1 MATTPNVV
9 LRTHYYD
16 LKSEGREF
24 YSSNMDDDYLSYIDK
39 GIKTTKV
46 RDYVAYAGDDEKS
59 SGIFSA
65 NGLLSKEEKKE
76 LREELRE
83 TKSTIWDY
91 VISFEEK
98 YGKENCYSW
107 QKAKDL
113 LAKTLPG
120 YFKSIGLDPEKTVW
134 YAGLHENTDNRHIH
148 LSFFQKEPTAY
159 DRKSKTRVYRRG
171 KIPIAKI
178 NGLKVAIER
187 HYLEPVE
194 GVARVRKLMVEE
206 TKKSVTG
213 SYTRDSESF
222 KFLVRKLSEEIPLT
236 GDLGYESANMDGCR
250 SDIDAATDLVMENE
264 CIAPKWKEVLDE
276 ADERD
281 RKMTLICCRQKIDP
295 TPYLY
300 RPVFVKD
307 IKRRMGN
314 ALIKEIVAKRGV
326 ERRKAMGLHHPK
338 ARQRLH
344 MLTALD
350 MVLGAV
356 AMSERVSQEA
366 WDAFD
371 EYEAKMRQFEREKE
385 KEEEME

>member
-46 RDYVAYAGDDEKS
+46 RDYVAYAGDGEKS

-206 TKKSVTG
+206 TRKSVTG

>member
-46 RDYVAYAGDDEKS
+46 RDYVAYAGDGEKS

-120 YFKSIGLDPEKTVW
+120 YFKSIGLDPEKTAW

-344 MLTALD
+344 MLTTLD

>member
-222 KFLVRKLSEEIPLT
+222 KFLVRKLAEEIPLT

-344 MLTALD
+344 MLTAMD

>member
-1 MATTPNVV
+1 MGTTPNVV

-326 ERRKAMGLHHPK
+326 EHRKAMGLHHPK

>member
-113 LAKTLPG
+113 LAKTLPS
-120 YFKSIGLDPEKTVW
+120 YFRSVGLDPEKTVW

-159 DRKSKTRVYRRG
+159 DRKTKTRVYRRG

-178 NGLKVAIER
+178 NGLKIAIER

-300 RPVFVKD
+300 RPDVRERHQAED
-307 IKRRMGN
+307 GERPHQRDRRQ
-314 ALIKEIVAKRGV
+314 AR
-326 ERRKAMGLHHPK
+326 RSSRKAMGLHHPK
-338 ARQRLH
+338 ARQRLR

>member
-46 RDYVAYAGDDEKS
+46 RDYVAYAGDGEKS

>member
-46 RDYVAYAGDDEKS
+46 RDYVAYAGDGEKS

-76 LREELRE
+76 LREELHE

-113 LAKTLPG
+113 LAETLPG
-120 YFKSIGLDPEKTVW
+120 YFKSIGLDPEKTAW

-206 TKKSVTG
+206 TRKSVTG

-314 ALIKEIVAKRGV
+314 ALIREIVAKRGV

>member
-46 RDYVAYAGDDEKS
+46 RDYVAYAGDGEKS

-344 MLTALD
+344 MLTTLD

>member
-178 NGLKVAIER
+178 NGLKIAIER

-194 GVARVRKLMVEE
+194 GAARVRKLMVEE

-236 GDLGYESANMDGCR
+236 GDLGYESSNMDGCR

>member
-222 KFLVRKLSEEIPLT
+222 KFLVRKLAEEIPLT

>member
-46 RDYVAYAGDDEKS
+46 RDYVAYAGDGEKS

-76 LREELRE
+76 LREELHE

-206 TKKSVTG
+206 TRKSVTG

>member
-46 RDYVAYAGDDEKS
+46 RDYVAYAGDGEKS

-65 NGLLSKEEKKE
+65 NGILSREEKKE

-120 YFKSIGLDPEKTVW
+120 YFKSVGLDPEKTVW

-194 GVARVRKLMVEE
+194 GAARVRKLMVEE

-371 EYEAKMRQFEREKE
+371 EYEAKMRRFEREKE
-385 KEEEME
+385 REEEME

>member
-46 RDYVAYAGDDEKS
+46 RDYVAYAGDGEKS

-65 NGLLSKEEKKE
+65 NGILSREEKKE

>member
-46 RDYVAYAGDDEKS
+46 RDYVAYAGDGEKS

-98 YGKENCYSW
+98 YGKENRYSW

-120 YFKSIGLDPEKTVW
+120 YFKSIGLDPEKTMW
-134 YAGLHENTDNRHIH
+134 YAGLHENTENRHIH

-178 NGLKVAIER
+178 NGLKVAI
-187 HYLEPVE
+187 
-194 GVARVRKLMVEE
+194 
-206 TKKSVTG
+206 
-213 SYTRDSESF
+213 
-222 KFLVRKLSEEIPLT
+222 
-236 GDLGYESANMDGCR
+236 
-250 SDIDAATDLVMENE
+250 
-264 CIAPKWKEVLDE
+264 
-276 ADERD
+276 ERD

>member
-1 MATTPNVV
+1 MGTTPNVV

-314 ALIKEIVAKRGV
+314 ALIKEIVAKRGSK
-326 ERRKAMGLHHPK
+326 R
-338 ARQRLH
+338 
-344 MLTALD
+344 TAST
-350 MVLGAV
+350 G
-356 AMSERVSQEA
+356 
-366 WDAFD
+366 
-371 EYEAKMRQFEREKE
+371 
-385 KEEEME
+385 

>member
-326 ERRKAMGLHHPK
+326 EHRKAMGLHHPK

>member
-113 LAKTLPG
+113 LAKTLPS
-120 YFKSIGLDPEKTVW
+120 YFRSVGLDPEKTVW

-159 DRKSKTRVYRRG
+159 DRKTKTRVYRRG

-178 NGLKVAIER
+178 NGLKIAIER

-300 RPVFVKD
+300 RPTFVKD

-314 ALIKEIVAKRGV
+314 ALIKEIVAKRGIGQ
-326 ERRKAMGLHHPK
+326 RKAMGLHHPK
-338 ARQRLH
+338 ARQRLR

-356 AMSERVSQEA
+356 AMSEKVSQEA

>member
-178 NGLKVAIER
+178 NGLKAAIER

-213 SYTRDSESF
+213 SYARDSESF

>member
-206 TKKSVTG
+206 TRKSVTG

-314 ALIKEIVAKRGV
+314 ALIREIVAKRGV